1 MPLPWRWNLGAFDG
15 PEVMS
20 DTLRVLDPSVLY
32 GNSVHVVHLA
42 QLAAESR
49 ISRRRLRLVA
59 TSGDLLPP
67 RYREII
73 REVWGLDPIDIYNCS
88 EFGDIGWQCR
98 LRDGFHLNADQLF
111 IEFLRD
117 GRPASDGESGEV
129 VGTHLYRYSMPLIRY
144 SPGDLG
150 TPGESRCACGLAL
163 PVMRSL
169 EGRTLSIV
177 PLPNGGWSVGFN
189 RMMSEV
195 PEIAKYQ
202 VVQRALD
209 QFEISVVPA
218 ANFSP
223 EVLTRI
229 ADTVRARL
237 GSELRVDVRQV
248 DEGQF
253 IRTAS
258 GKVPPV
264 IPFRT
269 PTRGEGESV
278 PHPE

>member
-1 MPLPWRWNLGAFDG
+1 
-15 PEVMS
+15 
-20 DTLRVLDPSVLY
+20 
-32 GNSVHVVHLA
+32 
-42 QLAAESR
+42 
-49 ISRRRLRLVA
+49 
-59 TSGDLLPP
+59 
-67 RYREII
+67 
-73 REVWGLDPIDIYNCS
+73 
-88 EFGDIGWQCR
+88 
-98 LRDGFHLNADQLF
+98 
-111 IEFLRD
+111 
-117 GRPASDGESGEV
+117 
-129 VGTHLYRYSMPLIRY
+129 
-144 SPGDLG
+144 
-150 TPGESRCACGLAL
+150 
-163 PVMRSL
+163 
-169 EGRTLSIV
+169 
-177 PLPNGGWSVGFN
+177 
-189 RMMSEV
+189 
-195 PEIAKYQ
+195 
-202 VVQRALD
+202 VQRALD